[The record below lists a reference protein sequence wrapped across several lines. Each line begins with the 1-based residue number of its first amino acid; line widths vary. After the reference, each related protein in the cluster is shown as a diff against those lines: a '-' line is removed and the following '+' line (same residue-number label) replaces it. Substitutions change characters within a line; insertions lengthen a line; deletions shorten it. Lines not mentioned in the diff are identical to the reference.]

1 VVVDHDRQ
9 VEVADLHLSQQ
20 FVRRVCLGHEVRRP
34 QQSADGPAA
43 PLVMDTA
50 QQVPGIGHAGDLVD
64 RWFDP
69 RHGVAEVDHR
79 ADPCRSRA

>member
-34 QQSADGPAA
+34 Q
-43 PLVMDTA
+43 
-50 QQVPGIGHAGDLVD
+50 
-64 RWFDP
+64 
-69 RHGVAEVDHR
+69 
-79 ADPCRSRA
+79 